1 MKASAEG
8 EELACYIFWDLG
20 PESVCVCVRAC
31 PRVRASAGGENFIFS
46 TLICLCTD
54 KSVKLEMTVMEEIW
68 GEPGKRSRD
77 GRHWQWVQV
86 RGEKENVQEQNIMR
100 GGNVKHFLGS
110 FSLCAPLGTPG
121 PPLWGPQR
129 SSHSAPVSL
138 NTLSSVKL
146 MGFRWA
152 GTFLDR
158 QKGSNMWHKCNLR
171 CISMSRKLNSV
182 IVAAE
187 DDAQKHKNNLRC
199 DRNEWIPD

>member
-1 MKASAEG
+1 MKASAKG

-20 PESVCVCVRAC
+20 LESVCVCAWM
-31 PRVRASAGGENFIFS
+31 RVLGGGDFIFS

-68 GEPGKRSRD
+68 GEPGKRSSD
-77 GRHWQWVQV
+77 GRHWQWEQV
-86 RGEKENVQEQNIMR
+86 REKRRMYKNRNITR
-100 GGNVKHFLGS
+100 GGNVKHLLGS

-121 PPLWGPQR
+121 PPLWGPQP

-158 QKGSNMWHKCNLR
+158 PKGSNMLHKCNLQ
-171 CISMSRKLNSV
+171 CISMSIKLNCV

-187 DDAQKHKNNLRC
+187 EDAQKHKNNLRC
-199 DRNEWIPD
+199 DRGRNERIPD